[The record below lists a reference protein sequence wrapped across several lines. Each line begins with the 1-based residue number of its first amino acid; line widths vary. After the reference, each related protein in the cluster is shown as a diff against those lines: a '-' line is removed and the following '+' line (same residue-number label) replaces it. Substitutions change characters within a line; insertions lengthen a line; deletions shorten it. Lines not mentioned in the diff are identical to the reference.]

1 MRGRYVRTE
10 SRTPVGV
17 WYDVRCLLTEVLE
30 QSLNLF
36 IDIIRPSNHQESP
49 HPFSF

>member
-1 MRGRYVRTE
+1 VQGRYAPSPE
-10 SRTPVGV
+10 PPVGV

-49 HPFSF
+49 HTSSF